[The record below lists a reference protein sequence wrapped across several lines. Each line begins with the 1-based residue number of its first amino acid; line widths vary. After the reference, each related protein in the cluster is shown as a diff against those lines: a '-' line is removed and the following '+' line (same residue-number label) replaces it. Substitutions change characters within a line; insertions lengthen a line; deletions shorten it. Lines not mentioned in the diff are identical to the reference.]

1 MYIILKRSNDNEQIL
16 NIIYGQ
22 DDTIINK
29 WIKEYLEQE
38 IESLKMCPLEENIK
52 NIIYEINEGINH
64 YELIK
69 REKRIRKGYIYN
81 TSDKT
86 ANVVF
91 SIKVLQYNSS
101 HFLPNAQSNLQ
112 WENVNSEINN
122 RVLKQLDKES
132 LYQVFVKLQRA
143 IDTKKQWN
151 RLEYISTISEIT
163 KSFRKELYSS
173 IAKKMKRFGKRQ
185 SLYKNYVPDN
195 FANKEKCKLEN
206 NISISNNIA

>member
-1 MYIILKRSNDNEQIL
+1 MYIIIKRSNDNEEIL

-22 DDTIINK
+22 DDTLINK
-29 WIKEYLEQE
+29 WIEEYLEQE
-38 IESLKMCPLEENIK
+38 IESLRMCPLEENLK
-52 NIIYEINEGINH
+52 NVVYEINRGINH

-69 REKRIRKGYIYN
+69 REKRIHKGYIYN

-86 ANVVF
+86 ANVIL
-91 SIKVLQYNSS
+91 SIKVLEYNSS
-101 HFLPNAQSNLQ
+101 NFLPNAQSNLQ
-112 WENVNSEINN
+112 WENINSEINN

-151 RLEYISTISEIT
+151 RLEYISTISEII

-173 IAKKMKRFGKRQ
+173 IAKRMKRFGKRH
-185 SLYKNYVPDN
+185 SFKKNYVPDN
-195 FANKEKCKLEN
+195 FANKERCKLEN
-206 NISISNNIA
+206 DINILNNTV

>member
-1 MYIILKRSNDNEQIL
+1 MYIILKRSNENEQIL

-52 NIIYEINEGINH
+52 SIIYEINEGIND

-69 REKRIRKGYIYN
+69 REKRIQRGYIYN

-101 HFLPNAQSNLQ
+101 HFLPNVQSNLQ
-112 WENVNSEINN
+112 WENINSEINN

-132 LYQVFVKLQRA
+132 IYQVFVKLQRA
-143 IDTKKQWN
+143 IDTKTQWN

-185 SLYKNYVPDN
+185 ILYKNHVPDN

-206 NISISNNIA
+206 NTIIPNNIV

>member
-1 MYIILKRSNDNEQIL
+1 MYIILKRSNENDEIL

-22 DDTIINK
+22 DDTLINK
-29 WIKEYLEQE
+29 WIKEYLEEE
-38 IESLKMCPLEENIK
+38 IESLRMCPLEENLK
-52 NIIYEINEGINH
+52 NVVYEINRGINH

-69 REKRIRKGYIYN
+69 REKRIHKGYIYN

-86 ANVVF
+86 ATVLL
-91 SIKVLQYNSS
+91 SIKVLEYNSS

-112 WENVNSEINN
+112 WENINSEINN

-151 RLEYISTISEIT
+151 RLEYISTISEII

-173 IAKKMKRFGKRQ
+173 IAKRMKRFGKHQ
-185 SLYKNYVPDN
+185 S
-195 FANKEKCKLEN
+195 F
-206 NISISNNIA
+206 